1 MFLQWTFRMEFCRT
15 CCGQTGWARGR
26 PRLRLGW
33 RWLASALS
41 GTLVPTGNPRSE
53 CLVFWKPVGGFSS
66 LPQAVDR
73 KKLNEQRGFTNTSQ
87 NILIWII
94 LAIVIRALL
103 VPSASV
109 WRWCHGG
116 PSVGAQQCRGLAV
129 PVVDEQEEKAC
140 CYHGARFVSLEQT
153 ASKTRYRK
161 RWNE

>member
-73 KKLNEQRGFTNTSQ
+73 KKAEWTKRIYKYIPKYFDMNYSSDSYRRITGTFCL
-87 NILIWII
+87 
-94 LAIVIRALL
+94 
-103 VPSASV
+103 
-109 WRWCHGG
+109 
-116 PSVGAQQCRGLAV
+116 
-129 PVVDEQEEKAC
+129 
-140 CYHGARFVSLEQT
+140 SLEVMPWRPFCGGSTMSWIGSSGCGWARRESMLLPWRQICFLR
-153 ASKTRYRK
+153 ANGFKNSI
-161 RWNE
+161 